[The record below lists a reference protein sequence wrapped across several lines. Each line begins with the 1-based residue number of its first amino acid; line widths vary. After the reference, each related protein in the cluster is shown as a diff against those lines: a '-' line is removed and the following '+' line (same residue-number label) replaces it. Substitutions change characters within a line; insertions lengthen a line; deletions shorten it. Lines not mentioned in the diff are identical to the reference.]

1 MASGKVQA
9 GMKEFI
15 LEVPLRWGDMDAMA
29 HLNNVMYFRLME
41 EARIQWFEQFG
52 FPTLPSGEAPILAH
66 AACDFV
72 KAMTYPG
79 IAVVR
84 QIVTRVG
91 RSSVEMSLAIEKK
104 DEPGVTYATGR
115 TVIVWY
121 DYSEGRSKPWPEAIR
136 ESIT

>member
-1 MASGKVQA
+1 MKVV
-9 GMKEFI
+9 I

-41 EARIQWFEQFG
+41 EARIQWFQQFG

-91 RSSVEMSLAIEKK
+91 RSSVEMSLEIEKK

-121 DYSEGRSKPWPEAIR
+121 DYSEARSKPWPEAIR
-136 ESIT
+136 EAIT

>member
-1 MASGKVQA
+1 
-9 GMKEFI
+9 MKEFVCRI
-15 LEVPLRWGDMDAMA
+15 ALRWGDMDAMA

-41 EARIQWFEQFG
+41 EARIQWFAQFG
-52 FPTLPSGEAPILAH
+52 IATLAVGEAPILAH

-79 IAVVR
+79 TAVVR

-91 RSSVEMSLAIEKK
+91 RSSVEMSLAIERD
-104 DEPGVTYATGR
+104 DEPGVVYATGR

-121 DYSEGRSKPWPEAIR
+121 DYAAGRSMPWPEAVRAAI
-136 ESIT
+136 S